1 MNEQDHRPSEAERR
15 HNATKKVLKIV
26 GIICI
31 VTGCIFAAIGFID
44 FFGAMGNGMPTK
56 FWCLFIGLPL
66 TAIGIMITMF
76 AFKRE
81 ISRYVKNES
90 VPVINETG
98 REISPAIRDIASA
111 VKDGLDDKT
120 VNGVRCSCGEIILN
134 CSSRL
139 AILSFNRATSCSS
152 SFLSNIFRL
161 SARSRNSWIFR
172 PVVS

>member
-56 FWCLFIGLPL
+56 FWCLFIGFP

-76 AFKRE
+76 AFKENFPLR
-81 ISRYVKNES
+81 KNES

-98 REISPAIRDIASA
+98 A
-111 VKDGLDDKT
+111 K
-120 VNGVRCSCGEIILN
+120 
-134 CSSRL
+134 
-139 AILSFNRATSCSS
+139 
-152 SFLSNIFRL
+152 
-161 SARSRNSWIFR
+161 FR
-172 PVVS
+172 PRYGTSLLQSRTASTIKR

>member
-120 VNGVRCSCGEIILN
+120 VNGVRCSCVEINAPDSKFCKKCGKSLVKQCPSCGEEIPSDSTFCNYCGTKL
-134 CSSRL
+134 
-139 AILSFNRATSCSS
+139 
-152 SFLSNIFRL
+152 
-161 SARSRNSWIFR
+161 
-172 PVVS
+172 